1 MSKKL
6 AWLLGLGT
14 LVMIGVLLAC
24 GSHYNPASDGLVIVA
39 SQGSGLIQTFSF
51 NLSSGSIAD
60 VSNSVGATANL
71 TCQIAGIPGSL
82 VLNPAGTYAFA
93 IINQTDQCSGSQTGI
108 ESFVVNSNGTIPN
121 SGTVTTDPN
130 PIAIAMDPSGKYLF
144 VAEGTNSLPPTP
156 PVLPIPPLPPTP
168 CPGTTAQYGICVYA
182 IGSNGSL
189 TPVPGTFNFVLP
201 TGFSHPNIAALTTT
215 PISFNISSAVCSGSP
230 NATQEFL
237 YAVDSQNNA
246 VYEFGVDMSTGA
258 LQNPPG
264 DSKVLNFPTGSYP
277 FGVVVDP
284 CNRFVYVSDANSNQI
299 SAYTICNGSATQS
312 STQCPIPPATPDG
325 SLVAVTGSPFSLTG
339 NANGPG
345 PLVVD
350 ALGNY
355 LFVLNQ
361 LSNTISPMAI
371 SPVTGSISGRSVYNV
386 GNQPKAM
393 VIRSDDS
400 WLFVTNYN
408 PPTLSQFAVVP
419 NTGALVPVPATVTDN
434 YPWGVAVK

>member
-6 AWLLGLGT
+6 AWLVGLGM
-14 LVMIGVLLAC
+14 LLLIGFLLAC
-24 GSHYNPASDGLVIVA
+24 GSNYNPASDGLVLVA
-39 SQGSGLIQTFSF
+39 SQGAGLIESFSF
-51 NLSSGSIAD
+51 NLSSGTIAD

-71 TCQIAGIPGSL
+71 TCQIAGIPGFM
-82 VLNPAGTYAFA
+82 VLNPAATYVFA
-93 IINQTDQCSGSQTGI
+93 IINQTDQCEGSKTGI
-108 ESFVVNSNGTIPN
+108 ESFVLNSDGTISD
-121 SGTVTTDPN
+121 SGTVTSDPN
-130 PIAIAMDPSGKYLF
+130 PIAIAMDPSGNYLF
-144 VAEGTNSLPPTP
+144 VAEGNEGLVNS
-156 PVLPIPPLPPTP
+156 
-168 CPGTTAQYGICVYA
+168 YA
-182 IGSNGSL
+182 ISGGNL

-201 TGFSHPNIAALTTT
+201 TGFLTPNIAALTTT
-215 PISFNISSAVCSGSP
+215 PISFNFANAVCSRSP

-246 VYEFGVDMSTGA
+246 VYEFAVNMSSGA

-264 DSKVLNFPTGSYP
+264 ENSVQSFLTGSYP
-277 FGVVVDP
+277 QGVAVDP
-284 CNRFVYVSDANSNQI
+284 CNRFAYVSDANTNQI
-299 SAYTICNGSATQS
+299 SAYTICNGLSTQS
-312 STQCPIPPATPDG
+312 SAHCPIPPATPNG
-325 SLVAVTGSPFSLTG
+325 NLVPVVDSPFSLTG

-345 PLVVD
+345 PMVVD

-361 LSNTISPMAI
+361 LSSSISPMAI
-371 SPVTGSISGRSVYNV
+371 SPVTGSLAGRSVYNV
-386 GNQPKAM
+386 GGQPKAM

-400 WLFVTNYN
+400 WLFVTNFN